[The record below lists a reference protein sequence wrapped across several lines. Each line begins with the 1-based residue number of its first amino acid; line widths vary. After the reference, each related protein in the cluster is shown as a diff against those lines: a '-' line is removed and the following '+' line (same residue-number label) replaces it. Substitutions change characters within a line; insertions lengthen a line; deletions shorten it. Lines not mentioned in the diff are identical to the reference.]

1 MIYLGADSG
10 TVSTAID
17 AYCEKHVIERVFLF
31 SPTRFPIMCGH
42 RNGTTFKW
50 KDIIEYKHYY
60 RILQETDN
68 KTLIV
73 VNQALRTQDRSD
85 LTYNCLRN
93 FLQQTKHQIIVSHLP
108 IIGTKEDFCILFDL
122 DTRSQWR
129 RTPFDELPIGEA
141 HIVCEQQSPS
151 FTRVDVTC
159 SQNELSKYVT
169 QREKMFNGLGA
180 GDPHTIPRQ
189 LHMISGKLK
198 FESAKRDSGV
208 LCRNKRLGKT
218 AQTYRDDRFPRCPY
232 SVIDFPHRF
241 IDFADMMCIS
251 RQTHF
256 ETYVS
261 DLPVDEWYFSQYSDW
276 AQRITDV
283 YSAIHG

>member
-10 TVSTAID
+10 TVSSAID
-17 AYCEKHVIERVFLF
+17 QYCNDNSIEKVFLF
-31 SPTRFPIMCGH
+31 SPSRFKVECGH
-42 RNGTTFKW
+42 EVQQSFNW
-50 KDIIEYKHYY
+50 ENIIEYKHYY
-60 RILQETDN
+60 RILQETDG

-93 FLQQTKHQIIVSHLP
+93 FLQQTKHQIITSHLP
-108 IIGTKEDFCILFDL
+108 VIDTKEDFCILFDL

-141 HIVCEQQSPS
+141 RIVCEQQCPS
-151 FTRVDVTC
+151 FTKVDVTC
-159 SQNELSKYVT
+159 SQNDLSRYVA
-169 QREKMFNGLGA
+169 QREKMFNELGA
-180 GDPHTIPRQ
+180 GDPHTIPRN
-189 LHMISGKLK
+189 LHMIPGRFK
-198 FESAKRDSGV
+198 FESAKGGGGA

-218 AQTYRDDRFPRCPY
+218 VQTYRDNSFPQCTY
-232 SVIDFPHRF
+232 SIIDFPHRF
-241 IDFADMMCIS
+241 IDFADMMCIG

-256 ETYVS
+256 EAYVS
-261 DLPVDEWYFSQYSDW
+261 NLPVDEWYFSQYSDW
-276 AQRITDV
+276 AQRIKDV